1 MKNKVMVTIDV
12 FGIDFVCGEIK
23 VNIRVAKGTSSDEV
37 VQIITNIS
45 NALKNVVAWFSLP
58 SGVYDF
64 SSSVSG
70 G

>member
-45 NALKNVVAWFSLP
+45 NALKNVVA
-58 SGVYDF
+58 
-64 SSSVSG
+64 
-70 G
+70 